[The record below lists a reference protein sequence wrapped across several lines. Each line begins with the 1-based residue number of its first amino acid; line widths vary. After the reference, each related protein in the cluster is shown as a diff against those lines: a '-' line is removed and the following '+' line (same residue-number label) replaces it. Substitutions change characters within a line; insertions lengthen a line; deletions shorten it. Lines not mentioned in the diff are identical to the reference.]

1 MNTRRKTV
9 VFHGIKALCAAAIL
23 FSATDT
29 WAQTGIMNSPAGG
42 QLPPTITPI
51 GGIAIDLVG
60 INGTRVVSELAAGS
74 LYNGWSLAN
83 TSIGT
88 ATGFTTTLVN
98 ALGGGLSKAAFR
110 ITLYDGDSAFGDF
123 DYQQNTLSV
132 NGILINNFSSIPTTE
147 TDSTGSTIIST
158 NPTGG
163 FRNNILDTGFFL
175 VPSTADLL
183 AIFSSLQTAGRLQF
197 ALNDATPGDN
207 YLDFTQGLA
216 GRLAYIGYL
225 PGINSPIQV
234 LQNSSPINTPTYLD
248 YVAMGQT
255 ITGTNGINTINSLD
269 FTPGSSFGISG
280 TLAVSSGSIHSQSG
294 GTSSISGGV
303 LTSPG
308 TLTFDL
314 AGDQQVSSTIS
325 GFNLVKTGTAALI
338 LTASN
343 TYTGTTTVSQGT
355 LQIGDGV
362 SGSINSSSL
371 VTIVDTTGTLA
382 FNMADNAVS
391 TVDIVNNGTIQ
402 PNGANTN
409 TLAGVISGTGTL
421 YQGGSGITILTATNT
436 YSGPTIVANGVLAI
450 GDGIS
455 GTIDPSSAL
464 SVQSAGMLLLNS
476 PDSSL
481 LNRAISNDGTVALL
495 ESSFSTYTFTGEISG
510 TGTLVKTGSN
520 TLLLSGSNSY
530 SGMTIVEGGILQ
542 VTSTNAIPSQ
552 SAVVV
557 ISGGIL
563 DVSGISLS
571 IGSLSGDAGVTTGS
585 NTIFTVGTNNS
596 NATFAGIISGSGT
609 VQKVGNG
616 VWTVSGSNTYTDATI
631 VSQGTLQI
639 GDGVSGSI
647 NSSSLITI
655 VDTTGTLA
663 FNMGNNAVSTVDI
676 VNNGTIQPNGAN
688 TNTLAGVI
696 SGTGTFYQGGSG
708 MTILTATNTYSGPTI
723 VANGVLKIGDGVSGT
738 IDPSSALSVQ
748 SAGTLLLDSP
758 DSSLLSRSIPNNG
771 AVVLLE
777 SPFILYAFTGAISG
791 TGAFIKTGS
800 NILILSGSNS
810 YSGMTIVAGGILQV
824 TSTNAIPSQS
834 AVQVISGATL
844 DISGI
849 SQSVG
854 SLSGNAGV
862 TTGSNT
868 VFTVGTNNSNATFA
882 GIISGSGT
890 VQKVGNGV
898 WTVSGS
904 NTYTGGTRLLG
915 GTILVN
921 GSLQSDVFVM
931 VGILGGSGIIHG
943 NVTNQ
948 AMVSPGNSP
957 GVLTIAGNYT
967 QSSTG
972 SLLIQIASSTSYD
985 QLVISGAANLG
996 GTLLVSNVGNT
1007 QLRGS
1012 IYTFLTAASGVSG
1025 TFADISSASLLKL
1038 NVIYGVNSVELKPMY
1053 RFFGNT
1059 PGMTLNESA
1068 VAGAID
1074 TMLDSKAFY
1083 SNKKLIKMA
1092 DYLNDLPIQAL
1103 PAALEQI
1110 VPTDYI
1116 LLPDASFAMAQT
1128 QASNLERRMEEI
1140 RGTLVDFTAET
1151 STPSTFYTSN
1161 ARPSG
1166 DGMRYIGVDGR
1177 ELAPTPIERRW
1188 GFFLNGSG
1196 EYVSDKCSALDS
1208 DGKFNTGGLSMGAD
1222 YRFNDHV
1229 AAGLTAGYANTTT
1242 TGRRNGS
1249 VEIDSGDFSAYATA
1263 FNQGFFV
1270 NGVLGGAS
1278 SNYTVRRESL
1288 SGLTHGDTTGMNFHA
1303 LLGGGYSYS
1312 CEGFSGGPIAS
1323 LRYSTVQID
1332 GFSENGSLAPLDISS
1347 QSKSSFKSTFGFQ
1360 VGYEIPVASIIIK
1373 PQAKA
1378 QWLHEFSNDSR
1389 SIDASFQSSSSFT
1402 VNGPALGSD
1411 SFLVDLGATVMI
1423 TPAVSVYAFY
1433 SGDLGSSNYT
1443 SSTVFGGV
1451 QLSF

>member
-1 MNTRRKTV
+1 
-9 VFHGIKALCAAAIL
+9 
-23 FSATDT
+23 
-29 WAQTGIMNSPAGG
+29 
-42 QLPPTITPI
+42 
-51 GGIAIDLVG
+51 
-60 INGTRVVSELAAGS
+60 
-74 LYNGWSLAN
+74 
-83 TSIGT
+83 
-88 ATGFTTTLVN
+88 
-98 ALGGGLSKAAFR
+98 
-110 ITLYDGDSAFGDF
+110 
-123 DYQQNTLSV
+123 
-132 NGILINNFSSIPTTE
+132 
-147 TDSTGSTIIST
+147 
-158 NPTGG
+158 
-163 FRNNILDTGFFL
+163 
-175 VPSTADLL
+175 
-183 AIFSSLQTAGRLQF
+183 
-197 ALNDATPGDN
+197 
-207 YLDFTQGLA
+207 
-216 GRLAYIGYL
+216 
-225 PGINSPIQV
+225 
-234 LQNSSPINTPTYLD
+234 
-248 YVAMGQT
+248 
-255 ITGTNGINTINSLD
+255 
-269 FTPGSSFGISG
+269 
-280 TLAVSSGSIHSQSG
+280 
-294 GTSSISGGV
+294 
-303 LTSPG
+303 
-308 TLTFDL
+308 
-314 AGDQQVSSTIS
+314 
-325 GFNLVKTGTAALI
+325 
-338 LTASN
+338 
-343 TYTGTTTVSQGT
+343 
-355 LQIGDGV
+355 
-362 SGSINSSSL
+362 
-371 VTIVDTTGTLA
+371 
-382 FNMADNAVS
+382 
-391 TVDIVNNGTIQ
+391 
-402 PNGANTN
+402 
-409 TLAGVISGTGTL
+409 
-421 YQGGSGITILTATNT
+421 
-436 YSGPTIVANGVLAI
+436 
-450 GDGIS
+450 
-455 GTIDPSSAL
+455 
-464 SVQSAGMLLLNS
+464 
-476 PDSSL
+476 
-481 LNRAISNDGTVALL
+481 
-495 ESSFSTYTFTGEISG
+495 
-510 TGTLVKTGSN
+510 
-520 TLLLSGSNSY
+520 
-530 SGMTIVEGGILQ
+530 
-542 VTSTNAIPSQ
+542 
-552 SAVVV
+552 
-557 ISGGIL
+557 
-563 DVSGISLS
+563 
-571 IGSLSGDAGVTTGS
+571 
-585 NTIFTVGTNNS
+585 
-596 NATFAGIISGSGT
+596 
-609 VQKVGNG
+609 
-616 VWTVSGSNTYTDATI
+616 
-631 VSQGTLQI
+631 
-639 GDGVSGSI
+639 
-647 NSSSLITI
+647 
-655 VDTTGTLA
+655 
-663 FNMGNNAVSTVDI
+663 
-676 VNNGTIQPNGAN
+676 
-688 TNTLAGVI
+688 
-696 SGTGTFYQGGSG
+696 
-708 MTILTATNTYSGPTI
+708 
-723 VANGVLKIGDGVSGT
+723 
-738 IDPSSALSVQ
+738 
-748 SAGTLLLDSP
+748 
-758 DSSLLSRSIPNNG
+758 
-771 AVVLLE
+771 
-777 SPFILYAFTGAISG
+777 
-791 TGAFIKTGS
+791 
-800 NILILSGSNS
+800 
-810 YSGMTIVAGGILQV
+810 
-824 TSTNAIPSQS
+824 
-834 AVQVISGATL
+834 
-844 DISGI
+844 
-849 SQSVG
+849 
-854 SLSGNAGV
+854 
-862 TTGSNT
+862 

>member
-9 VFHGIKALCAAAIL
+9 IFHGIKALCAAAIL

-42 QLPPTITPI
+42 QLPAEITPI
-51 GGIAIDLVG
+51 GGITIDLVG
-60 INGTRVVSELAAGS
+60 KNGTRIVSELAAGS

-83 TSIGT
+83 TPIGI
-88 ATGFTTTLVN
+88 ATGFTTTLLN
-98 ALGGGLSKAAFR
+98 ALGGGLSKASFR
-110 ITLYDGDSAFGDF
+110 VTLWDGDSASGDF
-123 DYQQNTLSV
+123 DYQMDTLTV
-132 NGILINNFSSIPTTE
+132 NGVLVDNFSNIPTTQ

-158 NPTGG
+158 NPAGG
-163 FRNNILDTGFFL
+163 FRDSILDTGFFS
-175 VPSTADLL
+175 VPSSNLSAL
-183 AIFSSLQTAGRLQF
+183 FSSLQTTGSLQF
-197 ALNDATPGDN
+197 SLNDATPGDN
-207 YLDFTQGLA
+207 NLDFTQGIA

-234 LQNSSPINTPTYLD
+234 LQNSSPINTPTYID

-255 ITGTNGINTINSLD
+255 ITGTNGINTVNSLD
-269 FTPGSSFGISG
+269 FAPGSSFGISG
-280 TLAVSSGSIHSQSG
+280 TLIVTSGSIHSQSS
-294 GTSSISGGV
+294 GTSSISGGT

-325 GFNLVKTGTAALI
+325 GSDLVKTGTATLI
-338 LTASN
+338 LSGSN

-355 LQIGDGV
+355 LQIGNGV

-371 VTIVDTTGTLA
+371 ITVVDTTGTLA
-382 FNMADNAVS
+382 FNMADYAVN
-391 TVDIVNNGTIQ
+391 TVDIVNNGTVKSS
-402 PNGANTN
+402 GTNTN
-409 TLAGVISGTGTL
+409 ILVGVISGTGTF
-421 YQGGSGITILTATNT
+421 YQSGSGVTILTATNT
-436 YSGPTIVANGVLAI
+436 YTGSTIVANGSLVI

-464 SVQSAGMLLLNS
+464 SVQSEGTLLLDS
-476 PDSSL
+476 PDSTL
-481 LNRAISNDGTVALL
+481 LSHSISNDGTVALM
-495 ESSFSTYTFTGEISG
+495 ESPFTTYTFTGEISG

-520 TLLLSGSNSY
+520 TLILSGSNSY
-530 SGMTIVEGGILQ
+530 SGLTIVEGGVLQ
-542 VTSTNAIPSQ
+542 VASTTAIPSQ

-563 DVSGISLS
+563 DVSGLS
-571 IGSLSGDAGVTTGS
+571 VSVGSLSGDSGVITGA
-585 NTIFTVGTNNS
+585 NTMFTVGTDNS
-596 NATFAGIISGSGT
+596 DATFDGIISGSGT

-631 VSQGTLQI
+631 VSQGMLQI

-647 NSSSLITI
+647 NSSSLITV
-655 VDTTGTLA
+655 VDTTGTLG
-663 FNMGNNAVSTVDI
+663 FNMGNNAVNTVDI
-676 VNNGTIQPNGAN
+676 VNNGTVQPNGAN
-688 TNTLAGVI
+688 TNILAGVI
-696 SGTGTFYQGGSG
+696 SGTGTLYQGGSG
-708 MTILTATNTYSGPTI
+708 VTILTATNTYTGPTI
-723 VANGVLKIGDGVSGT
+723 VANGILKIGDGVSGT

-758 DSSLLSRSIPNNG
+758 DSTLLNRSISNNG
-771 AVVLLE
+771 TVALLE
-777 SPFILYAFTGAISG
+777 SPFTTYTFTGEISG
-791 TGAFIKTGS
+791 TGAFIKTGT
-800 NILILSGSNS
+800 NTLILSGSNS
-810 YSGMTIVAGGILQV
+810 YSGMTIVAGGLLQV
-824 TSTNAIPSQS
+824 TSTTAIPSQS

-868 VFTVGTNNSNATFA
+868 VFTIGTNNSNATFA
-882 GIISGSGT
+882 GAISGSGT

-921 GSLQSDVFVM
+921 GSLQSDVLVM
-931 VGILGGSGIIHG
+931 AGILGGGGIIHG

-972 SLLIQIASSTSYD
+972 SLLIQIASPTSYD
-985 QLVISGAANLG
+985 QLVISGTADLG
-996 GTLLVSNVGNT
+996 GTLLVSHVGNT

-1012 IYTFLTAASGVSG
+1012 IYTFLTAASGISG

-1038 NVIYGVNSVELKPMY
+1038 TVIYGANSVELKSMY
-1053 RFFGNT
+1053 RLFGNT

-1074 TMLDSKAFY
+1074 AMLDGNAFY
-1083 SNKKLIKMA
+1083 NNKKLVKTV
-1092 DYLNDLPIQAL
+1092 DYLNDLPIQTL
-1103 PAALEQI
+1103 PAALEHI

-1116 LLPDASFAMAQT
+1116 LLPDASFATAQT

-1140 RGTLVDFTAET
+1140 RSTLMDFTAET
-1151 STPSTFYTSN
+1151 SAPSTFYTSN

-1222 YRFNDHV
+1222 YRFNDNV
-1229 AAGLTAGYANTTT
+1229 AAGLTVGYANTTT
-1242 TGRRNGS
+1242 TGRGNGS
-1249 VEIDSGDFSAYATA
+1249 VGIDSGDFSAYATA

-1288 SGLTHGDTTGMNFHA
+1288 EGLTHSDTTGMNFHA

-1389 SIDASFQSSSSFT
+1389 SIDASFQSGSAFT

-1423 TPAVSVYAFY
+1423 TPAVSVYVFY

>member
-9 VFHGIKALCAAAIL
+9 IFHGIKALCAAAIL

-42 QLPPTITPI
+42 QLPAEITPI
-51 GGIAIDLVG
+51 GGITIDLVG
-60 INGTRVVSELAAGS
+60 KNGTRIVSELAAGS

-83 TSIGT
+83 TPIGI
-88 ATGFTTTLVN
+88 ATGFTTTLLN
-98 ALGGGLSKAAFR
+98 ALGGGLSKASFR
-110 ITLYDGDSAFGDF
+110 VTLWDGDSASGDF
-123 DYQQNTLSV
+123 DYQMDTLTV
-132 NGILINNFSSIPTTE
+132 NGVLVDNFSNIPTTQ

-158 NPTGG
+158 NPAGG
-163 FRNNILDTGFFL
+163 FRDSILDTGFFS
-175 VPSTADLL
+175 VPSSNLSAL
-183 AIFSSLQTAGRLQF
+183 FSSLQTTGSLQF
-197 ALNDATPGDN
+197 SLNDATPGDN
-207 YLDFTQGLA
+207 NLDFTQGIA

-234 LQNSSPINTPTYLD
+234 LQNSSPINTPTYID

-255 ITGTNGINTINSLD
+255 ITGTNGINTVNSLD
-269 FTPGSSFGISG
+269 FAPGSSFGISG
-280 TLAVSSGSIHSQSG
+280 TLIVTSGSIHSQSS
-294 GTSSISGGV
+294 GTSSISGGT

-325 GFNLVKTGTAALI
+325 GSDLVKTGTATLI
-338 LTASN
+338 LSGSN

-355 LQIGDGV
+355 LQIGNGV

-371 VTIVDTTGTLA
+371 ITVVDTTGTLA
-382 FNMADNAVS
+382 FNMADYAVNR
-391 TVDIVNNGTIQ
+391 VDIVNNGTVKSS
-402 PNGANTN
+402 GTNTN
-409 TLAGVISGTGTL
+409 ILVGVISGTGTF
-421 YQGGSGITILTATNT
+421 YQSGSGVTILTATNT
-436 YSGPTIVANGVLAI
+436 YTGPTVVANGSLVI

-455 GTIDPSSAL
+455 GTIDPSSTL
-464 SVQSAGMLLLNS
+464 SVQSEGTLLLDS

-481 LNRAISNDGTVALL
+481 LSRSISNDGTVALM
-495 ESSFSTYTFTGEISG
+495 ESPFTTYTFTGEISG

-520 TLLLSGSNSY
+520 TLILSGSNSY
-530 SGMTIVEGGILQ
+530 SGLTIVEGGVLQ
-542 VTSTNAIPSQ
+542 VASTTAIPSQ

-563 DVSGISLS
+563 DVSGLS
-571 IGSLSGDAGVTTGS
+571 VSVGSLSGDSGVITGA
-585 NTIFTVGTNNS
+585 NTMFTVGTDNS
-596 NATFAGIISGSGT
+596 DATFDGIISGSGT

-631 VSQGTLQI
+631 VSQGMLQI

-647 NSSSLITI
+647 NSSSLITV
-655 VDTTGTLA
+655 VDTTGTLG
-663 FNMGNNAVSTVDI
+663 FNMGNNAVNTVDI
-676 VNNGTIQPNGAN
+676 VNNGTVQPNGAN
-688 TNTLAGVI
+688 TNILAGVI
-696 SGTGTFYQGGSG
+696 SGTGTLYQGGSG
-708 MTILTATNTYSGPTI
+708 VTILTATNTYTGPTI
-723 VANGVLKIGDGVSGT
+723 VANGILKIGDGVSGT

-758 DSSLLSRSIPNNG
+758 DSTLLNRSISNNG
-771 AVVLLE
+771 TVALLE
-777 SPFILYAFTGAISG
+777 SPFTTYTFTGEISG
-791 TGAFIKTGS
+791 TGAFIKTGT
-800 NILILSGSNS
+800 NTLILSGSNS
-810 YSGMTIVAGGILQV
+810 YSGMTIVEGGVLRV
-824 TSTNAIPSQS
+824 TSTTAIPSQS

-868 VFTVGTNNSNATFA
+868 VFTIGTNNSNATFA
-882 GIISGSGT
+882 GAISGSGT

-921 GSLQSDVFVM
+921 GSLQSDVLVM
-931 VGILGGSGIIHG
+931 AGILGGGGIIHG

-972 SLLIQIASSTSYD
+972 SLLIQIASPTSYD
-985 QLVISGAANLG
+985 QLVISGTADLG
-996 GTLLVSNVGNT
+996 GTLLVSHVGNT

-1012 IYTFLTAASGVSG
+1012 IYTFLTAASGISG

-1038 NVIYGVNSVELKPMY
+1038 TVIYGANSVELKSMY
-1053 RFFGNT
+1053 RLFGNT

-1074 TMLDSKAFY
+1074 AMLDGNAFY
-1083 SNKKLIKMA
+1083 NNKKLVKTV
-1092 DYLNDLPIQAL
+1092 DYLNDLPIQTL
-1103 PAALEQI
+1103 PAALEHI

-1116 LLPDASFAMAQT
+1116 LLPDASFATAQT

-1140 RGTLVDFTAET
+1140 RSTLVDFTAET
-1151 STPSTFYTSN
+1151 SAPSTFYTSN

-1222 YRFNDHV
+1222 YRFNDNI
-1229 AAGLTAGYANTTT
+1229 AAGLTVGYANTTT
-1242 TGRRNGS
+1242 TGRGNGS
-1249 VEIDSGDFSAYATA
+1249 VGIDSGDFSAYATA

-1288 SGLTHGDTTGMNFHA
+1288 EGLTHSDTTGMNFHA

-1389 SIDASFQSSSSFT
+1389 SIDASFQSGSAFT

-1423 TPAVSVYAFY
+1423 TPAVSVYVFY